1 MDKLKT
7 HYILDVL
14 LRLCFWCFFLGR
26 PYLSIRGIVLEG
38 QAVRKKKS
46 RSVGREKKVLIL
58 LVRLEEGDPSKD
70 DASKDDPNTA
80 ALGKRMA
87 TGHVERHEGYGSGE
101 EKG

>member
-1 MDKLKT
+1 M
-7 HYILDVL
+7 
-14 LRLCFWCFFLGR
+14 
-26 PYLSIRGIVLEG
+26 
-38 QAVRKKKS
+38 
-46 RSVGREKKVLIL
+46 LIL